1 MAPNYVDRKGL
12 AALLDLGALYG
23 RFAFCQSTCDN
34 HKTNNVQCFTQRV
47 SLGSDIAEYSVLAR
61 PTAAARLFNWFDS

>member
-34 HKTNNVQCFTQRV
+34 HKTNNVQCFTQMV
-47 SLGSDIAEYSVLAR
+47 SSGSATAVLAR
-61 PTAAARLFNWFDS
+61 HTARLFNWFDREEGR